1 MGNLSRKEFDVLNA
15 MLSTK
20 ERLSQRRLEE
30 LTGYSLSTVNR
41 TIRDLADKGLVQGG
55 SVTG

>member
-1 MGNLSRKEFDVLNA
+1 MGNLSRKEFDVLNV

-41 TIRDLADKGLVQGG
+41 TVRDLAEKGLVQGG
-55 SVTG
+55 T